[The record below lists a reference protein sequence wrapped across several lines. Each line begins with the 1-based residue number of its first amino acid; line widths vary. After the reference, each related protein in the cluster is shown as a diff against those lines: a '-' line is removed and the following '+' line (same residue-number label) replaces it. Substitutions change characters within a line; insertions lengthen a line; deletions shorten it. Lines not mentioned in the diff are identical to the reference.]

1 MNEATI
7 RRLMENDG
15 YDAQD
20 IDDAVADWAE
30 EDNQERS
37 DRRAEEHAA

>member
-15 YDAQD
+15 YDAQE
-20 IDDAVADWAE
+20 IDDAIGDWAE
-30 EDNQERS
+30 EANQERS
-37 DRRAEEHAA
+37 DRLAEERSQ

>member
-15 YDAQD
+15 FEPEA
-20 IDDAVADWAE
+20 IDDAVSAWAE
-30 EDNQERS
+30 EARQERS
-37 DRRAEEHAA
+37 DRLAEERAA